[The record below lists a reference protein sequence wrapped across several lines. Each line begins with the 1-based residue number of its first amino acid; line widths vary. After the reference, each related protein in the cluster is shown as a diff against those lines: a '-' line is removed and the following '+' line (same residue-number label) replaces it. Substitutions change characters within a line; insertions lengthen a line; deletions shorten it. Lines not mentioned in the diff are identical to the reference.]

1 MKMETLPQTAPYR
14 PQVEMFSPPS
24 IAEHIAGQ
32 QKKLALLGGEYIP
45 DYISER
51 DEELLLRRIDN
62 AEWLTDLRR
71 RVQHY
76 GYRYDYTVRHIVDDM
91 RIGDLPQWVMSLAK
105 RLGDEFF
112 GELPQQMIV
121 NEYQPGQGI
130 APHVDCEP
138 CFGDVVAS
146 VSIGS
151 TCVMDLARRD
161 AGQENR
167 VADSDSGGERIQLFL
182 EPRSAV
188 VLSGDSRYRW
198 THGIAPRKKDVIGG
212 ATHPRGRR
220 VSLTFRTVLNENH
233 ARN

>member
-1 MKMETLPQTAPYR
+1 MDVKRETTPYLMR
-14 PQVEMFSPPS
+14 GEIFPLTSL
-24 IAEHIAGQ
+24 AAHIAGQ
-32 QKKLALLGGEYIP
+32 QKQLARLGGIYIQ

-51 DEELLLRRIDN
+51 EEESLLRCIDD
-62 AEWLTDLRR
+62 AEWLTDLKR

-91 RIGDLPQWVMSLAK
+91 RIGDLPQWVMPLAG
-105 RLGDEFF
+105 RLGGDFF
-112 GELPQQMIV
+112 GKPPQQMIV

-138 CFGDVVAS
+138 CFGDVVVS
-146 VSIGS
+146 VSLGS
-151 TCVMDLARRD
+151 ICVMDLARRNT
-161 AGQENR
+161 GEENR
-167 VADSDSGGERIQLFL
+167 VADSGDDRVQLFL

-188 VLSGDSRYRW
+188 VLAGDSRYHW

-212 ATHPRGRR
+212 EIYPRHRR
-220 VSLTFRTVLNENH
+220 VSLTFRTVLIENLH